1 MLESLVILG
10 CVSAWLFL
18 CVLSLLAFPV
28 FAHFEFDA
36 SKVGNRVPF
45 FFFFVK
51 QLNTQQR
58 VLCHNR
64 PTVKAQCYGI
74 M

>member
-10 CVSAWLFL
+10 CLSAWLFL

-36 SKVGNRVPF
+36 SKVGNRVPPF
-45 FFFFVK
+45 FFFFVL
-51 QLNTQQR
+51 LN
-58 VLCHNR
+58 N
-64 PTVKAQCYGI
+64 
-74 M
+74 